1 MRWLALAFVFLL
13 AGCGA
18 STGTI
23 TSAEA
28 VPATT
33 SSLDHTPTMSTLLP
47 SATATTPIEL
57 AAVFL
62 AVVEEAVDGTDL
74 AGFVDAEPESVLVIG
89 QAFCE
94 LRDTGLTDEEVLTTY
109 LEAVGS
115 QQDLTEVDATFAGV
129 VFGAAEATLCPTT
142 E

>member
-1 MRWLALAFVFLL
+1 MRWLALVFVLLL
-13 AGCGA
+13 AACGA
-18 STGTI
+18 STDT
-23 TSAEA
+23 TTPDEPAP
-28 VPATT
+28 VATT
-33 SSLDHTPTMSTLLP
+33 SPEPSPTTSPALP

-62 AVVEEAVDGTDL
+62 AVVEEAVDGTEL
-74 AGFVDAEPESVLVIG
+74 AEFVDEDPESVLAIG

-94 LRDTGLTDEEVLTTY
+94 LRDSGLTDEEVLTTY

-115 QQDLTEVDATFAGV
+115 QQDLTEVDAAFAGV